1 MGFVSIN
8 CDMGEG
14 FGLYRMGDDRALMPL
29 IDAANLACGF
39 HAGDPLVIR
48 NTVRMAKEFGV
59 SVGAHPSLPDL
70 QGFGRREMAIGSEE
84 LAAAIV
90 YQVGALTGFLKAEGM
105 RLGHIKLH
113 GALYA
118 MSARDERIAD
128 AVAEGAAVFGVPF
141 FGLPNTCHEHVCA
154 ARGIEFVPEFFVDLD
169 YDRDGHVII
178 TRSHAHVDP
187 AAAAARA
194 LRAVTDGL
202 VRSIDGVEVPLR
214 AQTLCIHSDTP
225 NAPALAAAVTDV
237 LSHVRSSAAAG
248 GSAAADLRAAGSHH
262 LTGSDGTHAR
272 PATT

>member
-1 MGFVSIN
+1 MAFVGIN

-39 HAGDPLVIR
+39 HACDPLVIR
-48 NTVRMAKEFGV
+48 DTVRLAKEFGV

-70 QGFGRREMAIGSEE
+70 QGFGRREMAIGSDE

-90 YQVGALTGFLKAEGM
+90 YQVGALTGLLKAEGM
-105 RLGHIKLH
+105 QLGHIKLH

-118 MSARDERIAD
+118 MAARDERIALA
-128 AVAEGAAVFGVPF
+128 AVEGSVVFGVPF
-141 FGLPNTCHEHVCA
+141 FGLPNTWHERVCA
-154 ARGIEFVPEFFVDLD
+154 ARGVEFVPEFFVDLD
-169 YDRDGHVII
+169 YDRAGHVII
-178 TRSHAHVDP
+178 TRSHPHVDP
-187 AAAAARA
+187 TAAAARA

-202 VRSIDGVEVPLR
+202 VRSADGFEVAVR

-225 NAPALAAAVTDV
+225 NAPALAAAVAAM
-237 LSHVRSSAAAG
+237 LSRLRNGAGANGAA
-248 GSAAADLRAAGSHH
+248 SADLPAATSHQFAGS
-262 LTGSDGTHAR
+262 DRACVC